1 MVGLRRDAV
10 VAGPSGVGKSSLLN
24 ALSSQ
29 SLPAADG
36 MDLSDFACE
45 AEAVLD
51 SDSCAQEAGGAHLDG
66 VSQLSRSAAHT
77 VSHPDDHLKPPKPS
91 EVFHSLWH

>member
-1 MVGLRRDAV
+1 M

-45 AEAVLD
+45 AEESALG
-51 SDSCAQEAGGAHLDG
+51 SDDESYPQEAEAAHLG
-66 VSQLSRSAAHT
+66 RSAEDT
-77 VSHPDDHLKPPKPS
+77 VLHPRDHLEPPKPS
-91 EVFHSLWH
+91 EVFHCLGTDRLSWIESNAV